1 MLSFMTVVRNTF
13 QLFGK
18 FTHFGNKKLF
28 QNVVRI

>member
-1 MLSFMTVVRNTF
+1 MTVVRNIF
-13 QLFGK
+13 QLMFEK